1 MKFHTLGNYV
11 VVLCDDLLTYS
22 DGPSNGLK
30 GAKAIMAKLAA
41 NLPILH
47 QMFSPMHVCTSS
59 YFTHEK
65 LRQQSWPPTD
75 ILCSCV
81 QLFFCENSRRER
93 PKWEKNEAPH
103 IRDSCSVWTV
113 LLIWIIKPLYSKLQL
128 CHNINILGVFHIW
141 LNSGLL
147 MRSNPTIHMLL

>member
-59 YFTHEK
+59 YFKHEK
-65 LRQQSWPPTD
+65 LRQQSWHPLIYCAAVFNCFSVQ
-75 ILCSCV
+75 ILEEKDQSEKRMKLHTLETAV
-81 QLFFCENSRRER
+81 MSER
-93 PKWEKNEAPH
+93 F
-103 IRDSCSVWTV
+103 
-113 LLIWIIKPLYSKLQL
+113 Y
-128 CHNINILGVFHIW
+128 
-141 LNSGLL
+141 
-147 MRSNPTIHMLL
+147 